1 LPKRN
6 EVDLERKDTNPTTKE
21 VDTALL
27 LHLLPPV
34 LLVLHKPLEP
44 DSNYQV
50 MVANKTPLL
59 RDHKEEEDKTN
70 MIEFVE

>member
-1 LPKRN
+1 
-6 EVDLERKDTNPTTKE
+6 
-21 VDTALL
+21 
-27 LHLLPPV
+27 
-34 LLVLHKPLEP
+34 VLHKPLEP